1 VQFNKLTTPILLVII
16 NNNKESSMT
25 NPFKDIETF
34 GTACDQPPSE
44 DNYKMYLSLIDEE
57 YDELLDA
64 VVAQDRVEQLDALV
78 DILVVTMG
86 AIRAAGFDGEGAW
99 KEVMDTNFAKID
111 PTTGKVRKRED
122 GKVLKPEGWKAP
134 ELAQFI
140 GG

>member
-1 VQFNKLTTPILLVII
+1 
-16 NNNKESSMT
+16 MT

-34 GTACDQPPSE
+34 GTACDQPASE
-44 DNYKMYLSLIDEE
+44 ANYKMYLDLIREE
-57 YDELLDA
+57 TDELEEA
-64 VVAQDRVEQLDALV
+64 IQDNDKVEQLDALV

-86 AIRAAGFDGEGAW
+86 AIRAAGWDGEGAW

-111 PTTGKVRKRED
+111 PDTGKVIKRED

-140 GG
+140 K